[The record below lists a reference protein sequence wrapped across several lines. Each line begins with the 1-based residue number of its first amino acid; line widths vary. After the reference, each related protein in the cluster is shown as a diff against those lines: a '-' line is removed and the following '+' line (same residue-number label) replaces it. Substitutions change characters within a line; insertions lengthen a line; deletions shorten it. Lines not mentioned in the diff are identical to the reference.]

1 MPSIQQ
7 VPRALSL
14 SAIHAHWIATLFL
27 PPTAQISN
35 LRRLLRTVTRDHHPA
50 LRPLSLAAL
59 CPLYLDL
66 ALAYAFL
73 GEYHLASTVFKEAVD
88 SDTTSPIGWFGLGLA
103 QAELGQ
109 WKSAKRTWKNCL
121 KCFESAG
128 DQQEGIPYVLFQ
140 IQNYAAQ
147 DETARGPKK
156 DLKSR
161 AWMLERTRV
170 EFNYRIAL
178 RETGSKKLGLAPSAA
193 GEKRPG
199 LNGIPAGL
207 RFGPCWDA
215 SLQSLDLPFPAL
227 CSGSNTK
234 KPEDDVNSIGEP
246 GPVVQTSAS
255 SSYSR
260 TGAALQTPMS
270 SRKAL
275 PPLPHPPPAPIPSLP
290 DKGSFNDHRP
300 SMTSDPFTSSPDKHA
315 RDPFAS
321 TSSQTLT
328 ITQRHVDEYQERFSS
343 QSTLCTPELQ
353 DLYEHSDDDDDDDD
367 YDGGDED
374 DTLVAID
381 NTIASWSSFGMRH
394 EDQNQSD
401 GSKEDIANPTHS
413 STSHHHIDDSDS
425 GETLQPRVFEG
436 FGPQSKQKQ

>member
-1 MPSIQQ
+1 M
-7 VPRALSL
+7 
-14 SAIHAHWIATLFL
+14 
-27 PPTAQISN
+27 
-35 LRRLLRTVTRDHHPA
+35 
-50 LRPLSLAAL
+50 
-59 CPLYLDL
+59 
-66 ALAYAFL
+66 
-73 GEYHLASTVFKEAVD
+73 EAVD
-88 SDTTSPIGWFGLGLA
+88 SDTANPIGWFGLGLA

-109 WKSAKRTWKNCL
+109 WRSAKRSWKNCL
-121 KCFESAG
+121 KCFGFAG

-147 DETARGPKK
+147 DETAPRLKK

-161 AWMLERTRV
+161 AWTLERTRV
-170 EFNYRIAL
+170 EFNYRVAL
-178 RETGSKKLGLAPSAA
+178 RETGSKKLGLAPRAV

-215 SLQSLDLPFPAL
+215 SLQSLDLPSPAL
-227 CSGSNTK
+227 CSGSNAR
-234 KPEDDVNSIGEP
+234 KPEDEVKSIGEP

-260 TGAALQTPMS
+260 TDAAFRKPMS

-275 PPLPHPPPAPIPSLP
+275 PPLPHFSPAPIPSLS
-290 DKGSFNDHRP
+290 DKGSFNVHRP

-328 ITQRHVDEYQERFSS
+328 FTQRHLDEYQERFSS

-353 DLYEHSDDDDDDDD
+353 DLHEYSDDNDD

-381 NTIASWSSFGMRH
+381 NTIARWSGVGARH

-401 GSKEDIANPTHS
+401 GSKVDITNATHS
-413 STSHHHIDDSDS
+413 STSHHHIDDSDG

-436 FGPQSKQKQ
+436 FGPQSNRSNQKQ

>member
-7 VPRALSL
+7 VPHAPTLP
-14 SAIHAHWIATLFL
+14 AIHAHWIATLFL

-35 LRRLLRTVTRDHHPA
+35 LRRLLRTLTRDHHPA

-73 GEYHLASTVFKEAVD
+73 GEYHLASTVFKEALD

-109 WKSAKRTWKNCL
+109 WRSAKRSWKNCL
-121 KCFESAG
+121 KCIESAG
-128 DQQEGIPYVLFQ
+128 DQLEGIPYMLFQ
-140 IQNYAAQ
+140 IQDYAAQ
-147 DETARGPKK
+147 DKTARRLKK

-161 AWMLERTRV
+161 AWTLERTRV
-170 EFNYRIAL
+170 EFNYRVAL
-178 RETGSKKLGLAPSAA
+178 CETGSEKLDLAPRAA

-227 CSGSNTK
+227 CSGSNAK

-246 GPVVQTSAS
+246 GPVVRTSAPS
-255 SSYSR
+255 SFSR
-260 TGAALQTPMS
+260 TEAALQTLIS
-270 SRKAL
+270 SHKAL
-275 PPLPHPPPAPIPSLP
+275 PPLPHSPPAPIPSLS
-290 DKGSFNDHRP
+290 DKDSFNDHHP
-300 SMTSDPFTSSPDKHA
+300 SLASDPFKSSPGKHV
-315 RDPFAS
+315 REPFTS
-321 TSSQTLT
+321 TSTPTLT

-353 DLYEHSDDDDDDDD
+353 ELHEHSDD

-381 NTIASWSSFGMRH
+381 NTIASWSDVGTRP
-394 EDQNQSD
+394 EDQDHSD
-401 GSKEDIANPTHS
+401 GSKENLANATHF
-413 STSHHHIDDSDS
+413 STSHHHTDDSDG

-436 FGPQSKQKQ
+436 FGPQSNLK

>member
-7 VPRALSL
+7 VAHALSL
-14 SAIHAHWIATLFL
+14 PAIHAHWIATLFL

-73 GEYHLASTVFKEAVD
+73 GDYHLASTVFKEAVD
-88 SDTTSPIGWFGLGLA
+88 SDTTSPIGWFALGLA

-109 WKSAKRTWKNCL
+109 WGIAKRSWKNCL

-140 IQNYAAQ
+140 IQNYTAQ
-147 DETARGPKK
+147 DETARRLKK
-156 DLKSR
+156 DLTST
-161 AWMLERTRV
+161 AWTLERTRV
-170 EFNYRIAL
+170 EFNYRVAL
-178 RETGSKKLGLAPSAA
+178 RETGSKKLGLAPRAA

-215 SLQSLDLPFPAL
+215 RLQSLDLPFPAP
-227 CSGSNTK
+227 CSGSHAK
-234 KPEDDVNSIGEP
+234 KPEDDINSFGEP
-246 GPVVQTSAS
+246 GPAIRTSTFS
-255 SSYSR
+255 NKSH
-260 TGAALQTPMS
+260 TNAALQTPMS

-275 PPLPHPPPAPIPSLP
+275 PPLPHSLPAPIRSLS
-290 DKGSFNDHRP
+290 DKGSFNDHPP
-300 SMTSDPFTSSPDKHA
+300 SMASDPFTSSPDKHA
-315 RDPFAS
+315 RDRVVS

-343 QSTLCTPELQ
+343 QSTLCTPELRN
-353 DLYEHSDDDDDDDD
+353 LYEHSDDDDDDD

-381 NTIASWSSFGMRH
+381 NTIASWSGVGTRP
-394 EDQNQSD
+394 EDQNRSD
-401 GSKEDIANPTHS
+401 SKEDIANATHS
-413 STSHHHIDDSDS
+413 STSNHHTDDSDS

-436 FGPQSKQKQ
+436 FGPQSNQKQ

>member
-7 VPRALSL
+7 VPHALSL
-14 SAIHAHWIATLFL
+14 PAIHAHWIATLFL
-27 PPTAQISN
+27 PPTAQMSN

-50 LRPLSLAAL
+50 LRPRSLAAL
-59 CPLYLDL
+59 CPLYFDL

-109 WKSAKRTWKNCL
+109 WRSAKRSWKNCL
-121 KCFESAG
+121 KCFEAAG

-140 IQNYAAQ
+140 IQNYTAQ
-147 DETARGPKK
+147 DETARGLKK
-156 DLKSR
+156 DLKSVS
-161 AWMLERTRV
+161 WTLDRTRV
-170 EFNYRIAL
+170 EFNYRVAL
-178 RETGSKKLGLAPSAA
+178 RETGSKKLGLAPRAA

-215 SLQSLDLPFPAL
+215 RLQSLDLPFSPL
-227 CSGSNTK
+227 CSGSRAK

-246 GPVVQTSAS
+246 GPVVRTSAS

-260 TGAALQTPMS
+260 TDAALQTPMS
-270 SRKAL
+270 SSKAL
-275 PPLPHPPPAPIPSLP
+275 PPLPHSPPAQIPSLSGQ
-290 DKGSFNDHRP
+290 GSFNDHRP
-300 SMTSDPFTSSPDKHA
+300 SLASDPFTSSLDKHV

-328 ITQRHVDEYQERFSS
+328 ITQRHIDEYQERFSS

-353 DLYEHSDDDDDDDD
+353 DLYEHSDNDDD

-381 NTIASWSSFGMRH
+381 HTIASWCGVGMKY
-394 EDQNQSD
+394 EDQKQPADLREN
-401 GSKEDIANPTHS
+401 IANATHS
-413 STSHHHIDDSDS
+413 LTSHHHIDDSDG
-425 GETLQPRVFEG
+425 GEVLQPRVFEG
-436 FGPQSKQKQ
+436 FGPQSNQNQ

>member
-1 MPSIQQ
+1 MPSIQHA
-7 VPRALSL
+7 PHALSL
-14 SAIHAHWIATLFL
+14 PAIHAHWKATLLL

-73 GEYHLASTVFKEAVD
+73 GEYHLASTVIKEAVD
-88 SDTTSPIGWFGLGLA
+88 SDTTSPIGWFCLGLA
-103 QAELGQ
+103 QAEMGQ
-109 WKSAKRTWKNCL
+109 WGSAKSSCKNCM
-121 KCFESAG
+121 KCFESTG

-140 IQNYAAQ
+140 IENYTAQ
-147 DETARGPKK
+147 DETARGLKK
-156 DLKSR
+156 DLKSK
-161 AWMLERTRV
+161 AWTLERTRV
-170 EFNYRIAL
+170 EFNYRVAL
-178 RETGSKKLGLAPSAA
+178 RETGSKKLGLAPRAT

-215 SLQSLDLPFPAL
+215 RLQSLDLPFPAL
-227 CSGSNTK
+227 YSGSHAK
-234 KPEDDVNSIGEP
+234 KPEEDVNSVGEP
-246 GPVVQTSAS
+246 GPAIRTSTFS
-255 SSYSR
+255 NKSH
-260 TGAALQTPMS
+260 TNAALQTPIS

-275 PPLPHPPPAPIPSLP
+275 PPLPHSPPAPLRSPSV
-290 DKGSFNDHRP
+290 KGSFNDHPP
-300 SMTSDPFTSSPDKHA
+300 SMASDPFTSSPEKHV

-321 TSSQTLT
+321 TASQTLT

-343 QSTLCTPELQ
+343 QSTLCTPEIQ

-381 NTIASWSSFGMRH
+381 NTIASWSGVGMTH

-401 GSKEDIANPTHS
+401 GSKENVANATYS
-413 STSHHHIDDSDS
+413 STSHHHTDDSDS

-436 FGPQSKQKQ
+436 FGPQSSHI

>member
-7 VPRALSL
+7 VPHALPL
-14 SAIHAHWIATLFL
+14 PAIHAHWIATLFL

-73 GEYHLASTVFKEAVD
+73 GEYHLASTVFKEALD

-109 WKSAKRTWKNCL
+109 WRSAKRSWKSCL
-121 KCFESAG
+121 KCFETAD
-128 DQQEGIPYVLFQ
+128 DQQDGIPYVLFQ
-140 IQNYAAQ
+140 VQDYAAR
-147 DETARGPKK
+147 DETVRRLKK

-161 AWMLERTRV
+161 AWTLERTKV
-170 EFNYRIAL
+170 EFNYRVAL
-178 RETGSKKLGLAPSAA
+178 RETGSKKLDLAPRLA
-193 GEKRPG
+193 GERRPG

-227 CSGSNTK
+227 CSGSNAK

-246 GPVVQTSAS
+246 GPVVLTSAP

-260 TGAALQTPMS
+260 TDAGLQTLVS

-275 PPLPHPPPAPIPSLP
+275 PPLPHSPPAPIPSLS
-290 DKGSFNDHRP
+290 DK
-300 SMTSDPFTSSPDKHA
+300 
-315 RDPFAS
+315 AS
-321 TSSQTLT
+321 
-328 ITQRHVDEYQERFSS
+328 R
-343 QSTLCTPELQ
+343 
-353 DLYEHSDDDDDDDD
+353 
-367 YDGGDED
+367 
-374 DTLVAID
+374 
-381 NTIASWSSFGMRH
+381 
-394 EDQNQSD
+394 
-401 GSKEDIANPTHS
+401 
-413 STSHHHIDDSDS
+413 
-425 GETLQPRVFEG
+425 
-436 FGPQSKQKQ
+436 

>member
-7 VPRALSL
+7 VPHALPL
-14 SAIHAHWIATLFL
+14 PAIHAHWIATLFL

-50 LRPLSLAAL
+50 LRSLSLAAL

-73 GEYHLASTVFKEAVD
+73 GEYHLASTVFKEALD
-88 SDTTSPIGWFGLGLA
+88 SDTTCPIGWFGLGLA

-109 WKSAKRTWKNCL
+109 WRSAKRSWKNCL
-121 KCFESAG
+121 KCFESAS

-140 IQNYAAQ
+140 LQDYAAQ
-147 DETARGPKK
+147 DETVRRLKK

-161 AWMLERTRV
+161 AWTLERTKV
-170 EFNYRIAL
+170 EFNYRVAL
-178 RETGSKKLGLAPSAA
+178 RETGSKKLDLAPRLA
-193 GEKRPG
+193 GERRPG

-227 CSGSNTK
+227 CSSSNAK
-234 KPEDDVNSIGEP
+234 KPQDDVNSIGEP
-246 GPVVQTSAS
+246 GPVVRTPAP

-260 TGAALQTPMS
+260 TDAGLQTPVS
-270 SRKAL
+270 SHKAL
-275 PPLPHPPPAPIPSLP
+275 PPLPHSPPAPIPSLS

-300 SMTSDPFTSSPDKHA
+300 SLASDPFTSSPDKHV
-315 RDPFAS
+315 REPFAS
-321 TSSQTLT
+321 MSSQTLT

-343 QSTLCTPELQ
+343 QPTLCTPELQ
-353 DLYEHSDDDDDDDD
+353 ALHEHSDDNDV

-381 NTIASWSSFGMRH
+381 NTIASWSGVSTRPEH
-394 EDQNQSD
+394 QNHSD
-401 GSKEDIANPTHS
+401 VSKEDCAITTHS
-413 STSHHHIDDSDS
+413 STSHHHTDDSDG

-436 FGPQSKQKQ
+436 FGPQSIPKQ

>member
-7 VPRALSL
+7 VPHALSL
-14 SAIHAHWIATLFL
+14 PAIHAHWIATLFL
-27 PPTAQISN
+27 PPTAQMSN

-59 CPLYLDL
+59 FPLYLDL
-66 ALAYAFL
+66 ALAYTFL

-88 SDTTSPIGWFGLGLA
+88 SDTTSPIGWFALGLA

-109 WKSAKRTWKNCL
+109 WRSAKRSWKNCL
-121 KCFESAG
+121 KCFESAS
-128 DQQEGIPYVLFQ
+128 DQQEGIPYVLLQ

-147 DETARGPKK
+147 DETARTLKK
-156 DLKSR
+156 DLKSK
-161 AWMLERTRV
+161 AWTLERTRV
-170 EFNYRIAL
+170 EFNYRVAL
-178 RETGSKKLGLAPSAA
+178 RETGSKKLGLAPRAA

-215 SLQSLDLPFPAL
+215 RLQSLDLPFPAL
-227 CSGSNTK
+227 SSGSNAK
-234 KPEDDVNSIGEP
+234 KPEDDVDSIGEP
-246 GPVVQTSAS
+246 GPVVRTSAS

-260 TGAALQTPMS
+260 TDAALQTPMS

-275 PPLPHPPPAPIPSLP
+275 PPLPHSPPAPIPSLS
-290 DKGSFNDHRP
+290 DKVSLNDHRP
-300 SMTSDPFTSSPDKHA
+300 PMASDPFTSSPDNHV

-321 TSSQTLT
+321 TSSQNLT
-328 ITQRHVDEYQERFSS
+328 ITQRHVDKYQERFSS
-343 QSTLCTPELQ
+343 QSTLCIPELR
-353 DLYEHSDDDDDDDD
+353 DLYKHSDDDNDE

-374 DTLVAID
+374 DTLIAID
-381 NTIASWSSFGMRH
+381 NTIANWSGVGMTH
-394 EDQNQSD
+394 EDQKQSD
-401 GSKEDIANPTHS
+401 GSKENIANATHS
-413 STSHHHIDDSDS
+413 STSRYHIDDSDG

-436 FGPQSKQKQ
+436 FGPQSNQKQ

>member
-7 VPRALSL
+7 VPQPLSL
-14 SAIHAHWIATLFL
+14 PAIHAHWIATLFL
-27 PPTAQISN
+27 PPTAQVSN

-73 GEYHLASTVFKEAVD
+73 GEYHLASTVFKEAMD
-88 SDTTSPIGWFGLGLA
+88 SDTTSHIGWFGLGLA

-109 WKSAKRTWKNCL
+109 WRSAKRSWKKCL

-128 DQQEGIPYVLFQ
+128 DQQEGISYLLFQ
-140 IQNYAAQ
+140 IQNHAVR
-147 DETARGPKK
+147 DETARKSKK
-156 DLKSR
+156 DLTSG
-161 AWMLERTRV
+161 AWTLERTRV
-170 EFNYRIAL
+170 EFNYRVAL
-178 RETGSKKLGLAPSAA
+178 RETGSKKLGLAPRAA

-215 SLQSLDLPFPAL
+215 NLQSLDLPFLAL
-227 CSGSNTK
+227 SSGSHAK
-234 KPEDDVNSIGEP
+234 GLGDDVDSIGEP
-246 GPVVQTSAS
+246 GPAVRTSAS

-260 TGAALQTPMS
+260 TDAALQTPMS

-275 PPLPHPPPAPIPSLP
+275 PPLPHSLPAPIPSLS

-300 SMTSDPFTSSPDKHA
+300 SMASDPFTSSPDKHV
-315 RDPFAS
+315 RDPFVS

-353 DLYEHSDDDDDDDD
+353 NLYERSDDD

-381 NTIASWSSFGMRH
+381 NTIASWSSVGPRH

-401 GSKEDIANPTHS
+401 KSKENIANAPHP
-413 STSHHHIDDSDS
+413 STSHHHTDDPDG

-436 FGPQSKQKQ
+436 FGPQSNQKQ